1 MAGRNGRESAFFP
14 LSAGR
19 LSDRV
24 AQSDNP
30 FPPKDSAMKRT
41 LLLLIFCMVLT
52 RPAAGLAGYC
62 NPGQWQMLT
71 SPAEITLDS
80 YNLAVHVYN
89 KYLDFYQKS
98 DFIFNMDNRLTEARA
113 AFLKN
118 TESSV
123 KKYVQ
128 AHREIKWAVQELDRA
143 VGWLEKIIDTRA
155 PKRIEEWEEMAE
167 ACDDDDIYE
176 DYEGALD
183 NIRIFRNLIS
193 RSKGFLVEVK
203 ELRSNLLSCQRT
215 IETAQIEAKSWK
227 N

>member
-1 MAGRNGRESAFFP
+1 
-14 LSAGR
+14 
-19 LSDRV
+19 
-24 AQSDNP
+24 
-30 FPPKDSAMKRT
+30 
-41 LLLLIFCMVLT
+41 
-52 RPAAGLAGYC
+52 
-62 NPGQWQMLT
+62 
-71 SPAEITLDS
+71 
-80 YNLAVHVYN
+80 
-89 KYLDFYQKS
+89 
-98 DFIFNMDNRLTEARA
+98 MDNRLTEARA

-215 IETAQIEAKSWK
+215 IETAQIEAKSRK